1 MGDLPLIDRR
11 LQHTLRSL
19 AGGAVLGLLL
29 AAAGCSS
36 GQLVYNVDHTGLRL
50 GPTDLET
57 DGIGFLTPAA
67 GTGREADKQAL
78 AQSFANELERVRP
91 GVAVRGLA
99 EVLNSV
105 NTANL
110 DQQYKAMY
118 RDYLQTGILDAD
130 VLAEV
135 GQISEVRYL
144 AQLSLAGFTQ
154 GNRSRLSLFG
164 LRIFDTKQGSL
175 RIFLQ
180 IWDAQSGTVVW
191 EGSGELN
198 YAYDTGRENPVTF
211 AELCRLTAE
220 QLFARL
226 PGATDNRNGT

>member
-1 MGDLPLIDRR
+1 MNRR
-11 LQHTLRSL
+11 LQNALKRL
-19 AGGAVLGLLL
+19 AGGGMLGLLL
-29 AAAGCSS
+29 VAGGCNS
-36 GQLVYNVDHTGLRL
+36 GQHVYNVDHTGLRL
-50 GPTDLET
+50 GPTDLEA

-78 AQSFANELERVRP
+78 AQSFANELERARP
-91 GVAVRGLA
+91 DVAVRGLA

-110 DQQYKAMY
+110 DQEYKAMY

-154 GNRSRLSLFG
+154 GNRGRLSLLG

-198 YAYDTGRENPVTF
+198 YAYDTGRENPVSF
-211 AELCRLTAE
+211 SELCRLTAE
-220 QLFARL
+220 KLFARL
-226 PGATDNRNGT
+226 PGATDNQDGN